1 MKFDKKD
8 LFEMNRCYTI
18 APVNIDNKN
27 GFAFSSDGENAK
39 GIAFLGDNFEERE
52 TLWENAGGCMS
63 IKQIP
68 DKQNEFL
75 AIHEFY
81 LKKSPSISKIIWL
94 KKTNDVWMKKD
105 LIHFPF
111 IHRMDIVEI
120 DSTKFVIFATISHFK
135 KNKEDWQLPGAVY
148 AFELPDDYS
157 EDFYI
162 NPSLV
167 FEGLYKNHGYFNNG
181 RGQLYFSGVQGVVE
195 LNLTDSRIE
204 NWQTSMIYN
213 EPTSDLLLYDLDKD
227 GKEELVKIDDFH
239 GNTARILKK
248 NGQNEYE
255 EQFSYSNGAE
265 IIHGLS
271 VIEINET
278 PTLIISA
285 RKGTAELIIIQYRK
299 GEYIKEVVDSGL
311 GPINVAAANFNDEI
325 YIGAANHTT
334 NKATVYKLAK
344 D

>member
-27 GFAFSSDGENAK
+27 GFAFASDGKDAK

-81 LKKSPSISKIIWL
+81 LKKSPSISKIVWL
-94 KKTNDVWMKKD
+94 KKINDVWMKKD

-111 IHRMDIVEI
+111 IHRMDIVEV

-148 AFELPDDYS
+148 AFELPNDYS
-157 EDFYI
+157 KDFYI

-181 RGQLYFSGVQGVVE
+181 MGKLYFSGVQGVVE
-195 LNLTDSRIE
+195 LNLIDSRIE

-213 EPTSDLLLYDLDKD
+213 GPTSDLLLYDLDKD

-248 NGQNEYE
+248 NGQNEYK